1 MPDGSLWCN
10 PTGPP
15 GMLQV
20 ANQHNREQS
29 KDGSNTPRINLTLP
43 ECWEEPGET
52 QQLFRL
58 RLELNSLQSK
68 VLSLKNPH
76 L

>member
-1 MPDGSLWCN
+1 
-10 PTGPP
+10 
-15 GMLQV
+15 MLQV

-43 ECWEEPGET
+43 KCWEEPGET